1 MDLRNKLQETWDL
14 AHDKLRRSQVR
25 QKRYFDTR
33 TKNRTFKKV
42 DQVLPT
48 SDNKLLVQW
57 KGPFEVLD
65 RVVGHDY
72 LINLANKQKVFYAN
86 L

>member
-1 MDLRNKLQETWDL
+1 
-14 AHDKLRRSQVR
+14 
-25 QKRYFDTR
+25 
-33 TKNRTFKKV
+33 V